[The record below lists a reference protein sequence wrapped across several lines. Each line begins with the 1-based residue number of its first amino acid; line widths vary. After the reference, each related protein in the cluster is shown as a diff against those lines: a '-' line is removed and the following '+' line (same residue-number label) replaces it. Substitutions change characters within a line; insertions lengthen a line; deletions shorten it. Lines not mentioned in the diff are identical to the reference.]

1 MCSGDPPMTQ
11 NCDNNGNRAVPLTDD
26 ERAKAHS
33 LTDQGNQDQLL
44 QWVFVGIAG
53 AFAIAGGVLLYK
65 GYLTSEGTQSASNH
79 GLKLFPTASASSGG
93 IIAEFEF

>member
-1 MCSGDPPMTQ
+1 MKET
-11 NCDNNGNRAVPLTDD
+11 
-26 ERAKAHS
+26 K
-33 LTDQGNQDQLL
+33 DQLL

-79 GLKLFPTASASSGG
+79 GLRIVPDRDGVIRRNHCGIRVLTTGGPGVKWVFPGVRIFRFCPPPRLG
-93 IIAEFEF
+93 